1 MGESLLGASNVI
13 LFGYTIDDLKLDKG
27 AVYNTADFPTWRNSN
42 AFVAKQLTEPAG
54 PDADDKQLE
63 PRFARIYAF
72 VYGGKFYE
80 LDLPT
85 VFLVHGDG
93 LDAADDSGYPVGMVA
108 QDFRLSKGLKRW
120 AYADS
125 DFLVRLDVSSGPLDE
140 LLLAP
145 EGDIGMGVA
154 GAKVSGAKVS
164 GAKVSGA
171 KVSGAKVSGAK
182 VSGAK
187 VSGAKVSGAK
197 LQGD

>member
-1 MGESLLGASNVI
+1 MGESLLGSSNVI
-13 LFGYTIDDLKLDKG
+13 LFGYKIDDIALVKDK
-27 AVYNTADFPTWRNSN
+27 VYDPDTFPTWQNAN
-42 AFVAKQLTEPAG
+42 AFVAKQLTTAAG
-54 PDADDKQLE
+54 TTAKPLE
-63 PRFARIYAF
+63 PCFARIYAF

-85 VFLVHGDG
+85 VFLVHGEGKGVKD
-93 LDAADDSGYPVGMVA
+93 DAGIPVGMVA
-108 QDFRLSKGLKRW
+108 QDFTIADDVKTW

-145 EGDIGMGVA
+145 EGDIGIGMA